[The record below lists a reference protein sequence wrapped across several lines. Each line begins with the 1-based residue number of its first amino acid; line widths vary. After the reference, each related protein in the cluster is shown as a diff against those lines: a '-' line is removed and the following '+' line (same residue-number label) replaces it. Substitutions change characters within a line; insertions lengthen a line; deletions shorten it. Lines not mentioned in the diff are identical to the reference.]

1 MGQEPALKLLRR
13 RDFRRVYL
21 AVAASELGDAFQYVA
36 LMWFALIS
44 GGPLGVM
51 AVRLADSIP
60 ALAFGFHGG
69 QVADRLDRKRTM
81 IVADLTRGALLIPVA
96 VLGLNGDLPL
106 WLLVVVA
113 FALTA
118 GASYFDP
125 AYGALLPSLVDRA
138 NVQRANGLVRATADA
153 LAVGGWAAAAGL
165 LALTPISAFFAI
177 NAASFFVSA
186 ALLIGI
192 AAPFVAGAHATRPR
206 IREGFAALRPR
217 PMLAAAVVAVGVGVT
232 ISSGTWIVGVPTL
245 VRDSLHR
252 GAGSFSLMAAGY
264 ALESV
269 TAGLVL
275 TRIEIRRKALG
286 SLVAWCFYLPAYG
299 LFAFAGSL
307 GVALAGAALCG
318 MGQGSAWMLVNSAA
332 QQQVPEHVLGRV
344 MGLISLTHR
353 GAHATGLLF
362 VSPLFAI
369 FAPETV
375 FAAAAIALPLVGIA
389 GALVGLR
396 RQSVLEQP
404 ELEHA

>member
-138 NVQRANGLVRATADA
+138 NVQRANGLV
-153 LAVGGWAAAAGL
+153 
-165 LALTPISAFFAI
+165 P
-177 NAASFFVSA
+177 SFFVSA